1 MEEKLYGRCKRC
13 NRPLKTQEA
22 QQRGYGPHCW
32 LMHKQTKEL
41 NKPFLFKV
49 GVVQQVERV

>member
-1 MEEKLYGRCKRC
+1 MGEKLYGRCKRC